1 MKKKLAAVL
10 LSTTMV
16 IAALAGC
23 GSKGAEGTTDT
34 SDSTNTTETTAEA
47 EYTIGISQ
55 FAEHGSLD
63 NCRTGFLEGLAD
75 EGIVE
80 GENLT
85 VTYDNAMADMGM
97 AGQIASSFVSD
108 KMDLVCGIATPS
120 AQTLYNAAMETDIPV
135 IYTAVTDP
143 VAAELAN
150 EDGTPVGEVTG
161 TSDKLPIEA
170 QLKMIR
176 EILPDAKNL
185 GIMYTT
191 SEVNSVSAIAEYKEL
206 AGDYGFEIIEKGITT
221 TADVS
226 MAADDLLK
234 QVDCMT
240 NLTDNTVVNSL
251 PTILEKANEKN
262 IPIFGSEIE
271 QVKIGCLAAEGID
284 YIALGKE
291 TGKMAAQV
299 LKGEKSASE
308 IEYLSIADTGLYVN
322 TKVAENLGITLDE
335 EMVSGAL
342 ESFDEITE

>member
-1 MKKKLAAVL
+1 MKKRATVFLSVL
-10 LSTTMV
+10 LAT
-16 IAALAGC
+16 AALAGC
-23 GSKGAEGTTDT
+23 GSKGNEGTG
-34 SDSTNTTETTAEA
+34 ETTGDNGPAGTTSEVQQ
-47 EYTIGISQ
+47 YTIGVSQ

-63 NCRTGFLEGLAD
+63 NCREGFLQGLAE

-85 VTYDNAMADMGM
+85 VSYSNAMADMGM

-108 KMDLVCGIATPS
+108 KVDLLCGIATPS
-120 AQTLYNAAMETDIPV
+120 AQTLYNAAMDTDIPV
-135 IYTAVTDP
+135 VFTAVTDP
-143 VAAELAN
+143 VAAELAG

-176 EILPDAKNL
+176 DILPDAKKL

-206 AGDYGFEIIEKGITT
+206 AGDYGFEIVEKGITT

-226 MAADDLLK
+226 MAADDLLSK
-234 QVDCMT
+234 VDCVT

-251 PTILEKANEKN
+251 PTILEKADEKN
-262 IPIFGSEIE
+262 IPVFGSEIE

-291 TGKMAAQV
+291 TGKMAAQI
-299 LKGEKSASE
+299 LKGEKKASE
-308 IEYLSIADTGLYVN
+308 MEYLSIAETGLYVN
-322 TKVAENLGITLDE
+322 TKAAENLGITLDE
-335 EMVSGAL
+335 EMVNGAL
-342 ESFDEITE
+342 ESFNEITE